1 MAIEKRLEEETTPH
15 EQLSLEQQ
23 VERLGARD
31 WRVGLA
37 AHAVLMEAGEAG
49 LQAVIRGLSHLHPRV
64 RRACA
69 QFMDHEGSDPCVDA

>member
-1 MAIEKRLEEETTPH
+1 MRVLREEVAFRRLSQQRTQRMAIEKRLEEETTPH

-37 AHAVLMEAGEAG
+37 AHTH
-49 LQAVIRGLSHLHPRV
+49 LSPLVPHLPLSS
-64 RRACA
+64 ATDWSA
-69 QFMDHEGSDPCVDA
+69 